1 MILRSIFRLLPMR
14 VRAPVRTKMHAMRT
28 RRPFNLARLRKRKE
42 FSGRHVVVA
51 GIYRSATGIGKA
63 AELVARTL
71 EERGSIVSRVDL
83 TTALEMVAISD
94 TDPFPEPKDCGSID
108 ATDCVVVLN
117 ADHAF
122 ALSLFDRKWLLGRCI
137 VGHWIWELE
146 RLPQKWQSMAAAY
159 DEIWAPTEFVLESIR
174 NALPGFNGA
183 TRLLPYAALSDPP
196 PKPTAGER
204 QSVRSRLGI
213 SPATR
218 VIGYSFAAASNYQ
231 RKNPE
236 AAIDAFEAAFP
247 DDDASAVLILRCHDL
262 EYFPAQRASLL
273 ARIGASPRIRL
284 FAHDNRLP
292 INDFYAAIDIYL
304 STSRAEGYGL
314 NLVEAAQAGI
324 PVVTTGWRLAPEIAA
339 LPLVHAV
346 GYDLI
351 PVVDPQS
358 QYTNIPGARWAEPRR
373 DEMVAQI
380 RALCASLQ
388 DQPIGSQPK
397 QAAKES

>member
-1 MILRSIFRLLPMR
+1 M
-14 VRAPVRTKMHAMRT
+14 
-28 RRPFNLARLRKRKE
+28 
-42 FSGRHVVVA
+42 VA
-51 GIYRSATGIGKA
+51 GLYRSATGLGKA
-63 AELVARTL
+63 AELVARAL

-83 TTALEMVAISD
+83 TAALKMVAASD
-94 TDPFPEPKDCGSID
+94 AGPFPGPKACRTID

-117 ADHAF
+117 GDHAF

-174 NALPGFNGA
+174 NSLTGFNGA
-183 TRLLPYAALSDPP
+183 TRLLPYAALSDRP
-196 PKPTAGER
+196 PKPTPSER

-236 AAIDAFEAAFP
+236 AAIEVFETAFP
-247 DDDASAVLILRCHDL
+247 GGDASSLLILRCHDL
-262 EYFPAQRASLL
+262 EYFPAQRGSLL
-273 ARIGASPRIRL
+273 ARIGANPRIRL
-284 FAHDNRLP
+284 FTRDNRLP

-339 LPLVHAV
+339 LPLLNAV
-346 GYDLI
+346 CYDLI

-358 QYTNIPGARWAEPRR
+358 QYSKTPGARWAEPRR

-380 RALCASLQ
+380 RALYASLQ
-388 DQPIGSQPK
+388 DQPTILSQPGK
-397 QAAKES
+397 AAEDS